1 MPRSTFQPPRIGAH
15 VSIAGRLPRAID
27 RALESGC
34 NTLQIFSRSP
44 RMWRSAPLDQ
54 NAMAEFRE
62 LRTEHG
68 LRPLVIHGN
77 YLTNLAA
84 ADAAVRN
91 KSITAFR
98 DEMQRAHVL
107 GADYLV
113 IHPGSYKGQ
122 AIDSAIRTLAD
133 SVAEAARHAV
143 WNGFTLLLENT
154 AGGGQTLGREFGEL
168 AEMRERIQMKADLP
182 VGFCLDTAHCYEAGF
197 DLTTTEELKAT
208 LHRIDQTIGLAN
220 IPVLHANDSK
230 TDLGSRRDRHEN
242 IGRGFLGR
250 ETFRRLLRHPRLRC
264 KTFILETP
272 ADKHGTYR
280 RDIRALN
287 SLVRPQA
294 GGQSRVCHYS
304 HRKYYGTED

>member
-1 MPRSTFQPPRIGAH
+1 MQTSGTFPTPRIGAH
-15 VSIAGRLPRAID
+15 VSIGGRLTKAVV

-44 RMWRSAPLDQ
+44 RMWRSAPLDL
-54 NAMAEFRE
+54 NAVAEFRE
-62 LRTEHG
+62 LRAEHG

-84 ADAAVRN
+84 ADSAVRS

-98 DEMQRAHVL
+98 DEMQRARL
-107 GADYLV
+107 LDADYLV

-133 SVAEAARHAV
+133 SVAEAAGNAA

-154 AGGGQTLGREFGEL
+154 AGGGQTLGREVGEL
-168 AEMRERIQMKADLP
+168 AEMRDRI
-182 VGFCLDTAHCYEAGF
+182 HCYEAGF
-197 DLTTTEELKAT
+197 DLTTTRDLEAT
-208 LHRIDQTIGLAN
+208 LHRIDQSIGLAN

-230 TDLGSRRDRHEN
+230 TALGSRRDRHEN

-250 ETFRRLLRHPRLRC
+250 ETFRRLLRHPGLQG

-272 ADKHGTYR
+272 ADEHGTYR
-280 RDIRALN
+280 RDVRELY

-294 GGQSRVCHYS
+294 GG
-304 HRKYYGTED
+304 

>member
-54 NAMAEFRE
+54 NAVAEFRE
-62 LRTEHG
+62 LRAEHG

-98 DEMQRAHVL
+98 DEMQRAHLL

-133 SVAEAARHAV
+133 SVAEAARHAA

-168 AEMRERIQMKADLP
+168 AEMRESIRMKVDLP

-197 DLTTTEELKAT
+197 DLTTTKELKAT

-230 TDLGSRRDRHEN
+230 TALGSRRDRHEN
-242 IGRGFLGR
+242 IGCGFLGR
-250 ETFRRLLRHPRLRC
+250 ETFRRLLRHPHLRG

-272 ADKHGTYR
+272 ADEHGTYR
-280 RDIRALN
+280 RDVRELN

-294 GGQSRVCHYS
+294 GGERRVCHYS
-304 HRKYYGTED
+304 HREYRGTED

>member
-1 MPRSTFQPPRIGAH
+1 MQTSGTFQTPRIGAH
-15 VSIAGRLPRAID
+15 VSIGGRLTKAVV

-44 RMWRSAPLDQ
+44 RMWRSAPLDL
-54 NAMAEFRE
+54 NAVAEFRE
-62 LRTEHG
+62 LRAEHG

-84 ADAAVRN
+84 ADSAVRS

-98 DEMQRAHVL
+98 DEMQRARLL

-133 SVAEAARHAV
+133 SVAEAAGNAAGS
-143 WNGFTLLLENT
+143 GFTLLLENT

-168 AEMRERIQMKADLP
+168 AEMRDRIRMHVDLP

-197 DLTTTEELKAT
+197 DLTTTGELEAT
-208 LHRIDQTIGLAN
+208 LHRIDQSIGLAN

-230 TDLGSRRDRHEN
+230 TALGSRRDRHEN

-250 ETFRRLLRHPRLRC
+250 ETFRRLLRHPGLQG

-272 ADKHGTYR
+272 ADEHGTYR
-280 RDIRALN
+280 RDVRELY
-287 SLVRPQA
+287 SLVRSQA
-294 GGQSRVCHYS
+294 GG
-304 HRKYYGTED
+304 